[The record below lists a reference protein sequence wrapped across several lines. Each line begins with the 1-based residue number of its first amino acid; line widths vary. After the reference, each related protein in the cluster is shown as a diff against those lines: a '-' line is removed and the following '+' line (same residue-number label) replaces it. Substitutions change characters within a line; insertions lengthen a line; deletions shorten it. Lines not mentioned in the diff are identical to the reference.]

1 MLSLVT
7 GGCGFIGSHLVRELL
22 RVGHQV
28 IIIDDLSTG
37 KLENLPLNHPK
48 LLFFKENLT
57 KIGRVRKIF
66 QEYMFDYIFHLAAI
80 PSVQKSIE
88 DPIYSHKVNLDVTLH
103 LLEEAKKQ
111 KKLKRFVFASSA
123 AVYGDEPSLPKKESS
138 PVKPISPYGIDKYCA
153 EQFVIQY
160 CQIYSLPTV
169 ALRYFNVYGQN
180 QDPSS
185 PYAGVISLFIKEFLS
200 ENTPKIKIYGD
211 GKQTRDFIFVRDV
224 VRATIFVAKVKE
236 AIGEVFNVGTS
247 RETSIL
253 EIVRILEK
261 LTGKRAVVSFFP
273 ERKGD
278 IKRSV
283 ASIDKIKALGFK
295 PKYDVV
301 SGLRNTIKTSF

>member
-1 MLSLVT
+1 M
-7 GGCGFIGSHLVRELL
+7 F
-22 RVGHQV
+22 
-28 IIIDDLSTG
+28 
-37 KLENLPLNHPK
+37 NYK
-48 LLFFKENLT
+48 LLLEVAFRADEEIMKTYSSNYEISLLDGLIKFFY
-57 KIGRVRKIF
+57 F
-66 QEYMFDYIFHLAAI
+66 PFF
-80 PSVQKSIE
+80 
-88 DPIYSHKVNLDVTLH
+88 
-103 LLEEAKKQ
+103 EETKKQ

-138 PVKPISPYGIDKYCA
+138 PIKPVSLYGIDKYCA
-153 EQFVIQY
+153 EQFAIQY
-160 CQIYSLPTV
+160 CQIYGLPTV

-180 QDPSS
+180 QGPSS
-185 PYAGVISLFIKEFLS
+185 LYAGVISLFIKEFLS
-200 ENTPKIKIYGD
+200 RNTPKIKIYGD

-224 VRATIFVAKVKE
+224 VRATIFVAKVKG

-261 LTGKRAVVSFFP
+261 LTGKRAVVFFFP

-283 ASIDKIKALGFK
+283 ASIDKIEALGFK

-301 SGLRNTIKTSF
+301 SGLVNTIKTSF